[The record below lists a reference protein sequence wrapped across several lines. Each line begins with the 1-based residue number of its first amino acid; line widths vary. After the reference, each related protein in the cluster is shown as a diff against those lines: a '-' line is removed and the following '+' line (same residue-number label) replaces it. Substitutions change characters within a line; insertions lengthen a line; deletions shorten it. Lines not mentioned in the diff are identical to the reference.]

1 MSIHNAEIAGIFEHY
16 ATMLEITD
24 ANPFRI
30 RAYRNAAR
38 VINAL
43 PHSMQDLLAEG
54 KDLTELPGIG
64 DDLAAKIREII
75 ATGSFAGYAALQKR
89 LPKGLMELE
98 TVPGLGPKRI
108 KRLYEQLGVKDL
120 PSLVQA
126 CQTGKVAELKG
137 FGKTS
142 ETKMLAAC
150 KLFQP
155 GEKRCKLALAQPIA
169 SSLIAYLKRAPGVV
183 KTAIAGS
190 FRRCKETVGDLDI
203 VLACKDGEKVMDHF
217 AAYED
222 IVEILSKGGT
232 RASVRLRTGLQ
243 VDLRV
248 VPEQSYGAALLY
260 FTGSKAH
267 NIALRTIAVK
277 RGLKIIEYG
286 VFEGSNNIGGTTEED
301 IYRLLG
307 LPYIEPE
314 LRENLGEIEA
324 AYEHKLPAL
333 ITLQDIR
340 GDLHAHT
347 NATDGASSLEE
358 IARAAMAR
366 GYEYLAITDHTKQV
380 SIAHGQDAAR
390 VLKQLKAI
398 DALNA
403 RLKSFKLLKSAEV
416 DILEDGSLDLPDE
429 VLKQFDVTVCAV
441 HSKFALSAGKQTE
454 RIIRAMDSH
463 YFNIFAHPTGR
474 LIGKRQG
481 YDIDMERI
489 MRAALER
496 GCFLELNATPDRLD
510 LNDIH
515 CRMAKEMGLKLAISS
530 DAHHDTHLSYME
542 FGLNQARRGWLEA
555 SDVINTRSL
564 TELKK
569 LLKRH

>member
-1 MSIHNAEIAGIFEHY
+1 MSIHNTEIADIFEHY

-24 ANPFRI
+24 ANPFRV
-30 RAYRNAAR
+30 RAYRNASR

-43 PHSMQDLLAEG
+43 PRSAESLLAEG
-54 KDLTELPGIG
+54 NDLTELPGIG
-64 DDLAAKIREII
+64 DDLATKIKEII
-75 ATGSFAGYAALQKR
+75 VTGSFAGYAALQKR
-89 LPKGLMELE
+89 LPKGLIELE
-98 TVPGLGPKRI
+98 TVPGLGPRRI
-108 KRLYEQLGVKDL
+108 KQLYEQLGIKDL
-120 PSLVQA
+120 SSLIKA
-126 CQTGKVAELKG
+126 CQSGKVAELHG

-142 ETKMLAAC
+142 VAKILAAC

-155 GEKRCKLALAQPIA
+155 GEKRHKLALVQPIA
-169 SSLIAYLKRAPGVV
+169 SSLMDYLKRAPGVV
-183 KTAIAGS
+183 KIAIAGS

-203 VLACKDGEKVMDHF
+203 VLACKNGAKVMDHF
-217 AAYED
+217 AACED

-260 FTGSKAH
+260 FTGTKAH

-277 RGLKIIEYG
+277 RGLKINEYG
-286 VFEGSNNIGGTTEED
+286 VFEGANNICGKTEED

-324 AYEHKLPAL
+324 AYKHKLPAL

-347 NATDGASSLEE
+347 DATDGASSLEDM
-358 IARAAMAR
+358 ARAAIAR

-380 SIAHGQDAAR
+380 GIVHGQDATR
-390 VLKQLKAI
+390 VLKQLEAI
-398 DALNA
+398 DLLNA
-403 RLKSFKLLKSAEV
+403 RLQGFKLLKSAEV

-429 VLKQFDVTVCAV
+429 VLKQLDVTVCAV
-441 HSKFALSAGKQTE
+441 HSKFTLTAQKQTE
-454 RIIRAMDSH
+454 RIIRAMDND

-474 LIGKRQG
+474 LIGGRQG
-481 YDIDMERI
+481 YAIDMERV

-496 GCFLELNATPDRLD
+496 GCFLELNASPDRLD

-515 CRMAKEMGLKLAISS
+515 CRMAREMGLKLAISS
-530 DAHHDTHLSYME
+530 DAHHDTHLSYMA

-555 SDVINTRSL
+555 DDVINTRSL
-564 TELKK
+564 ADLKK